1 MLSSFHLSSVALTYK
16 LNSLFHFFQP
26 VMALSSSENSRKKK
40 KKKDGKYFGLTLPT
54 RKEIVW
60 ESILKKNTE
69 VESREELVIL
79 LGCMLALLGSFT
91 LIAMTDFLTPSC
103 SLLLLNLPV
112 LNHK

>member
-1 MLSSFHLSSVALTYK
+1 MLSSFHLSSVTLTYK

-26 VMALSSSENSRKKK
+26 VMAQSSSENSRKKK
-40 KKKDGKYFGLTLPT
+40 KRERKYFGLTLPT

-79 LGCMLALLGSFT
+79 LGCMLALLGPFT
-91 LIAMTDFLTPSC
+91 LIAMTDFLTPSY

-112 LNHK
+112 FSHK